1 MNLRD
6 HVDVG
11 RPPETV
17 WRFLEDPN
25 NLPAWNPNV
34 QRVAPVT
41 WGAPA
46 KGFRYRATYVLR
58 GKANEMEAEIEEFQ
72 PPVRLAVCL
81 SGGRM
86 PKNAFAREV
95 YDLTPIPG
103 GTRLVQTIELNN
115 TGIPLVFRLLMW
127 FIQRFGKPTGKTFLA
142 TFKELV
148 EEAAVTDRQA
158 SPREQER
165 N

>member
-6 HVDVG
+6 QVDIG
-11 RPPETV
+11 CSPEKIWLV
-17 WRFLEDPN
+17 LEDPN

-34 QRVAPVT
+34 QRVGPIT
-41 WGAPA
+41 WGTPA

-58 GKANEMEAEIEEFQ
+58 GKANEMDAEIEEFQ
-72 PPVRLAVCL
+72 PPVRLAVRL

-86 PKNAFAREV
+86 PKGAFAREV

-103 GTRLVQTIELNN
+103 GTRLVQTIELDRS
-115 TGIPLVFRLLMW
+115 GIPLVFRALMW

-148 EEAAVTDRQA
+148 EAAEAPGRQV
-158 SPREQER
+158 
-165 N
+165 

>member
-11 RPPETV
+11 QSPEAV
-17 WRFLEDPN
+17 WRVLEDPS

-34 QRVAPVT
+34 QRVGPIT

-58 GKANEMEAEIEEFQ
+58 GNANELDAEIEEFL
-72 PPVRLAVCL
+72 PPVRLAVRL

-86 PKNAFAREV
+86 PKDAFAREV

-103 GTRLVQTIELNN
+103 GTRLVQTIELGNS
-115 TGIPLVFRLLMW
+115 GIPLVFRMLMW
-127 FIQRFGKPTGKTFLA
+127 FIQRFGTPTGKTFLA

-148 EEAAVTDRQA
+148 EAAEAPDRRVL
-158 SPREQER
+158 PREQER